1 MLDNVV
7 TALEDWKADQRP
19 GDSASHNLNGVVRKT
34 TNHVEGTELLLLG
47 RLLRGRARRTGPG
60 GVARSRVHGSRVRF
74 GALKELLVLTPGGST
89 VGTVA
94 SVHRWYLALP

>member
-60 GVARSRVHGSRVRF
+60 GVARSRVPRLQGRVR
-74 GALKELLVLTPGGST
+74 GAEGA
-89 VGTVA
+89 VGAHPRWVNCWA
-94 SVHRWYLALP
+94 SGECP

>member
-34 TNHVEGTELLLLG
+34 TNHVEGTELL
-47 RLLRGRARRTGPG
+47 LLRGRARRTGPG